1 MQYTSNFISG
11 KNKIIFNN
19 NLCFSKSDISPFI
32 SSDTLLNDLTSEKQN
47 IITPIQKLRNAG
59 LSLEQSLYIFIR
71 LFSNIDTLTQMYNK
85 INENLIDCNL
95 IAAFDG
101 IKITRNL
108 EIVNENTHK
117 KKYNLSFLNF
127 FNKSDR
133 NKLSF
138 LNINTV
144 EYSSTDF
151 VFKSKET
158 NIVST
163 DHSNSFNYLPKY
175 QYQKVY
181 KSKLLCNLII
191 DIPTYDYFLKMY
203 PDIKLNSLVTN
214 PEFITDNKK
223 TNKFVFIDKL
233 YNISNEIQKEIS
245 LGKKMVLTYMGPTII
260 NIDKTSSE
268 ICFSVYETEFV
279 VFESTEEAS
288 KNINLSIDNSSN
300 YYSETEDIDNLSNSI
315 AFCAKKN
322 N

>member
-163 DHSNSFNYLPKY
+163 DHSNSFNYLSKY

-191 DIPTYDYFLKMY
+191 DIHTYDNFLKMY

-223 TNKFVFIDKL
+223 TNKFVLIDKL

-279 VFESTEEAS
+279 VFESTAEAS